1 MSEKKAADR
10 RVLSDPRRAMSMLEP
25 PTGSPLLHPS
35 VFATQSLA
43 TFDTDAPKGIVVV
56 IHGLPEY
63 GRNFSAL
70 SSAANFVTRFIQLF
84 AVLGLVLFT
93 VISPCLHEAES
104 KRRRVKWGPVHV
116 ASLVR

>member
-1 MSEKKAADR
+1 
-10 RVLSDPRRAMSMLEP
+10 MLEP
-25 PTGSPLLHPS
+25 PTGWPLLHPS

-43 TFDTDAPKGIVVV
+43 TFDTDAPKGLFVV

-63 GRNFSAL
+63 ARHFSAL
-70 SSAANFVTRFIQLF
+70 DSVANSVTRFIQLF

-93 VISPCLHEAES
+93 VISLCLHEAES
-104 KRRRVKWGPVHV
+104 KRRRVKWGLVHI